1 MHNIIETHNTTKNDK
16 QTMKK
21 IIFLLTIAFGLTTL
35 SNAQTITK
43 EIKLKGVFK
52 EIDVARHNEAIDILN
67 GKDKKL
73 KMQTVDSILKNPNF
87 YNPPV
92 IYTLSRELF
101 NQDKKDDATYWFYV
115 AQLRARYDANLCMDN
130 SAKQAVSVLN
140 GENGPDINKYAF
152 QDIDKLQK
160 TVTKVVD
167 FVRTNEENYDHR
179 WINLHG
185 MDAILAGM
193 DDNSE
198 MKELSQPKD
207 KWNEIKKK
215 SIDDYYNG
223 FIEYVKSKK

>member
-1 MHNIIETHNTTKNDK
+1 M
-16 QTMKK
+16 
-21 IIFLLTIAFGLTTL
+21 TIAFGLTTL
-35 SNAQTITK
+35 SYAQTQTK
-43 EIKLKGVFK
+43 EIKPKGVFK
-52 EIDVARHNEAIDILN
+52 EIDVARHNEAIEILN
-67 GKDKKL
+67 GKNKKL
-73 KMQTVDSILKNPNF
+73 KQQTVDSIMKNPNF

-92 IYTLSRELF
+92 IYALSRELF

-140 GENGPDINKYAF
+140 GEYGTGINKYAF
-152 QDIDKLQK
+152 QDIDKLEK

-167 FVRTNEENYDHR
+167 FVRTNEENYDHS

-185 MDAILAGM
+185 MDAVLAGM

-198 MKELSQPKD
+198 KEELSQPKD
-207 KWNEIKKK
+207 KWTEIKKK
-215 SIDDYYNG
+215 TVDDYYNG